1 MSMYTKIP
9 KKILVIEDEVAICE
23 LLECVLLAEGYF
35 VEIVHRGDEAVERL
49 IDNPYDLILVDLTIP
64 GTDSS
69 QIVDVA
75 KTNHPN
81 INYIF
86 MSGYDISEIKNNF
99 SEDVAEHY
107 ISKPF
112 RMVDISLLLKSI
124 LA

>member
-1 MSMYTKIP
+1 MYTEKP
-9 KKILVIEDEVAICE
+9 KKILVIEDEIAICE
-23 LLECVLLAEGYF
+23 LLECVLQAEGYF
-35 VEIVHRGDEAVERL
+35 VEIVHHGDEAVERL
-49 IDNPYDLILVDLTIP
+49 IDPYDLILVDLTIP
-64 GTDSS
+64 GTDSG

-86 MSGYDISEIKNNF
+86 MSGYDVAEIKDNF
-99 SEDVAEHY
+99 PDDVAEHY

-112 RMVDISLLLKSI
+112 RMVDISLLLKTM